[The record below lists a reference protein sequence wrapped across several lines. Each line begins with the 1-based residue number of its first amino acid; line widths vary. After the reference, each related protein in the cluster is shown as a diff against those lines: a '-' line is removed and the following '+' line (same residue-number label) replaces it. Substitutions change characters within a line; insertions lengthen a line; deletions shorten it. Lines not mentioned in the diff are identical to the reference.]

1 MKKLVSIVLALF
13 LLNSCSV
20 DQDEQPNYTV
30 SVLPIESVIMP
41 TVSTTLP
48 APTTYPIIIKYKN
61 PNSCTRYNG
70 FYYKKD
76 SNIRIVGI
84 TASVLQENCTPLTG
98 APLEVELKFLPSNTG
113 KYIFKFYK
121 GKDAAGNNLFVTD
134 TIPVKD

>member
-20 DQDEQPNYTV
+20 DQDQQPSYTV

-76 SNIRIVGI
+76 LLNRTVGI
-84 TASVLQENCTPLTG
+84 EVFSENGRTCTVDNTL
-98 APLEVELKFLPSNTG
+98 VEKTLNFEPIAAGT
-113 KYIFKFYK
+113 YIFKFYT
-121 GKDAAGNNLFVTD
+121 GEDANGVNQYIIQNIVV
-134 TIPVKD
+134 P